1 MPRNRENAYDRY
13 RRNYQV
19 QSDCLNKKTAY
30 FIQNHESSVL
40 INVNRTEEEIPAVL
54 VFTDKEGAD
63 EILLYVSVDDNFVN
77 TDYFTWNGIT
87 FFAYEKVEVVKTVD
101 YVKYK
106 ALQCNVFVNNSFW
119 AFFRSTLRGARDDTL
134 SGRTEISTL
143 IPLLIAPKNPE
154 LKIGEQ
160 INFNE
165 QVWDIEDG
173 DIFSLTGIGYYY
185 LSRGI
190 NPHDPEEEWEPEE
203 EIPSNLYYVGS
214 EIKLSTNSGYCM
226 GVSDEDKKNFSIKE
240 RTVDYVI
247 ILPKKAGTLN
257 VNTLQQGQIVLNT
270 ILVKETV

>member
-1 MPRNRENAYDRY
+1 MPRNRENAYERY
-13 RRNYQV
+13 RRNYEV
-19 QSDCLNKKTAY
+19 QTGCLNKKTAY
-30 FIQNHESSVL
+30 FIQNHESSVI
-40 INVNRTEEEIPAVL
+40 INVNRTSEDIPAVL

-63 EILLYVSVDDNFVN
+63 EILLFVNINDDFIN

-87 FFAYEKVEVVKTVD
+87 FFAYEKVEVVKAVD

-106 ALQCNVFVNNSFW
+106 ALQCNVLVNNSFW

-154 LKIGEQ
+154 LQIGGQ

-203 EIPSNLYYVGS
+203 EVPENLYYVGS
-214 EIKLSTNSGYCM
+214 EIKLNTELGYCV
-226 GVSDEDKKNFSIKE
+226 GASSDDKKNFSIKE
-240 RTVDYVI
+240 RMMDYVI
-247 ILPKKAGTLN
+247 ILPNKAGTLN
-257 VNTLQQGQIVLNT
+257 VNILQQGQIVTTT